1 MTFSH
6 DAWLDAGRS
15 QPDLPSGLPTWID
28 PLTAASR
35 DASRVLSDPSRNVP
49 ATGPDGTP
57 PRPSAVLMLL
67 ADGTDGTDGAD
78 GADGS
83 TASAGAD
90 NPSLLLTHRNPSL
103 RSHSGQIAF
112 PGGHREPTDPS
123 PVATALRE
131 ATEETGLRPDGVD
144 PLAVLEP
151 LYIDRTNHAVVPVLG
166 WWRSPSAVSPAT
178 DENDW
183 VRSVPIRDL
192 ADPAVRTRVGFGGWE
207 GPAFDVDGY
216 LLWGFTGG
224 LVDALLRFGGW
235 ERPWWDADREPE
247 NLFAAL
253 ERSRNGETMTPADMR
268 GIGVEETP

>member
-1 MTFSH
+1 
-6 DAWLDAGRS
+6 
-15 QPDLPSGLPTWID
+15 
-28 PLTAASR
+28 
-35 DASRVLSDPSRNVP
+35 
-49 ATGPDGTP
+49 
-57 PRPSAVLMLL
+57 
-67 ADGTDGTDGAD
+67 
-78 GADGS
+78 
-83 TASAGAD
+83 
-90 NPSLLLTHRNPSL
+90 
-103 RSHSGQIAF
+103 
-112 PGGHREPTDPS
+112 
-123 PVATALRE
+123 
-131 ATEETGLRPDGVD
+131 VD

-183 VRSVPIRDL
+183 VRSVPVRDL

-235 ERPWWDADREPE
+235 ERPWWDADREPQ